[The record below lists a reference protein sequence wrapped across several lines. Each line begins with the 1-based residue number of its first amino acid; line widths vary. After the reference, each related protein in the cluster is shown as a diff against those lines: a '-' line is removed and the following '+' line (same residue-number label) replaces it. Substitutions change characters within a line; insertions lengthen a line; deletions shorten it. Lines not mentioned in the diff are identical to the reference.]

1 MSCFGNEPYSGEKK
15 KQTDKDKTE
24 LISSIILNLLLYN
37 TACILKWSDLSQGL
51 FPRKF
56 WQLRGLYSKILI

>member
-37 TACILKWSDLSQGL
+37 TACILKWSDLSQGAL
-51 FPRKF
+51 SS
-56 WQLRGLYSKILI
+56 QILATSRVIF